1 MDKNGTKGHEAG
13 DTYIKNSCHIICEY
27 FRHSPVYRIGGD
39 EFVAFLEGED
49 FVNREAILADFN
61 KQMEENIGTNDVVI
75 SCGIDIFQL
84 DSEDSFFKLFERAD
98 RKMYE
103 RKRKL
108 KESGN

>member
-1 MDKNGTKGHEAG
+1 
-13 DTYIKNSCHIICEY
+13 
-27 FRHSPVYRIGGD
+27 
-39 EFVAFLEGED
+39 
-49 FVNREAILADFN
+49 
-61 KQMEENIGTNDVVI
+61 MEENIGTNDVVI